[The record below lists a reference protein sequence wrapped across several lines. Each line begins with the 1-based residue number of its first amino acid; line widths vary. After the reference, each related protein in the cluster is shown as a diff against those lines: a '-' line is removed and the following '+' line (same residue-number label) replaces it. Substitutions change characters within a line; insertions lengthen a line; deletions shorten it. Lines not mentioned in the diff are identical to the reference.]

1 MLVVSLACLG
11 SAIQGPRSE
20 CYTLD
25 NSNYLYDF
33 VSFSSVNFYFK
44 GTRKSSAECLQTIV
58 DNEFSSGKLSPVVA
72 PLYAVKHF

>member
-11 SAIQGPRSE
+11 AANQGPRSE

-25 NSNYLYDF
+25 NSDYLYDF

-44 GTRKSSAECLQTIV
+44 GTRKSSAECLRTIV

-72 PLYAVKHF
+72 PSYAVKHF